1 MNFLRFICTW
11 PTQTKGNHTQYSEC
25 TCVLTGTFRELRRG
39 LSCHAQA
46 PSFRLWA
53 GHSPVSPLQCSP
65 AQVSGQSCCY
75 TIIHMSAWKWSMCG
89 NWVAVNGAWA
99 LLSKNVFQKL
109 FYFRTHRL
117 TWVPQSSCQ
126 EDHTD
131 ALTGHLLLLAEARLT
146 RSQGDRRHILLLM
159 PMCGKVSPLWL
170 SLWNCALYSCFMI
183 IKVLQ
188 WLVFLLASYNLRQRD
203 S

>member
-1 MNFLRFICTW
+1 MSQRCDLSLDMNFLRFICTW

-25 TCVLTGTFRELRRG
+25 TCVLTGTLRELRRG

-89 NWVAVNGAWA
+89 KLSGSEWGLSSAFQECFSKTVLFQNTQVDMSAAVVMSGRSHWC
-99 LLSKNVFQKL
+99 S
-109 FYFRTHRL
+109 H
-117 TWVPQSSCQ
+117 WSSPP
-126 EDHTD
+126 
-131 ALTGHLLLLAEARLT
+131 LG
-146 RSQGDRRHILLLM
+146 RSTAH
-159 PMCGKVSPLWL
+159 KVSG
-170 SLWNCALYSCFMI
+170 
-183 IKVLQ
+183 
-188 WLVFLLASYNLRQRD
+188 R
-203 S
+203 